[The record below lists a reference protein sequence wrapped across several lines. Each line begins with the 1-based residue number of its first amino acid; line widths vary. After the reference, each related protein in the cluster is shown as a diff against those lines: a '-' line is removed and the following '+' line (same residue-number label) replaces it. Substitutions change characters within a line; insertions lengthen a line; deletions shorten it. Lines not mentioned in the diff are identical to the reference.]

1 MLYYNSI
8 HVSRQDIEIVHYT
21 TENKTEETEEEDFEK
36 EKLNG
41 KEDSPPPQP
50 AAGEEEEE
58 RESRASEPGNAA
70 DTETAGVND
79 NIC

>member
-21 TENKTEETEEEDFEK
+21 MEKKTEETEEDFEK

-41 KEDSPPPQP
+41 KEESPPPQP
-50 AAGEEEEE
+50 AAGEGEGEQEP
-58 RESRASEPGNAA
+58 RASEPRNTA